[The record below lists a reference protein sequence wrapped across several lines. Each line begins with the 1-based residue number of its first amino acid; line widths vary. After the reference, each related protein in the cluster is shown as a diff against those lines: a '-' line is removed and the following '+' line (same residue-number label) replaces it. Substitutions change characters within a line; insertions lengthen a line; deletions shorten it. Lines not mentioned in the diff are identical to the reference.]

1 MPQNTRPRRDATP
14 QNNTMT
20 NNGVGDGS
28 KVCYVI
34 LEYNRTN
41 RSEEGKNKTFNEN
54 QFVVPISVCL

>member
-14 QNNTMT
+14 HNNTMT
-20 NNGVGDGS
+20 NNGVGDSS

-41 RSEEGKNKTFNEN
+41 RSEEERNKTFNEN
-54 QFVVPISVCL
+54 